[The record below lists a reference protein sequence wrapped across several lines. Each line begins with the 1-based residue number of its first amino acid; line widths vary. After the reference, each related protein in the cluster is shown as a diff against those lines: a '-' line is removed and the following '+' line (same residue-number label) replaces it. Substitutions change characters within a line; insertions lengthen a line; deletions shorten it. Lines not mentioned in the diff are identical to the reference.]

1 MVGELWHKK
10 KSQLLNKY
18 HKQEQVL
25 LDVAIPETIR
35 TSIGDRVVSVAFV
48 PFIRSRT
55 ISFSATRLKPNTRVY
70 PFFDNIDIATYVTP
84 EGGSAGGNLVT
95 DSNGAVSG
103 TFAIPDPKVDAN
115 PRWRTGQ
122 RLFRLTSSSTN
133 SLTNANVET
142 AANVEYVARG
152 LLETVRETILSSRE
166 AKVEMRSVTETQT
179 ITRTSTR
186 TEERQVGYHDPLAQ
200 TFLIDDE
207 GGVFLTSIDIFFST
221 KDAAIPVTVQIR
233 DVVNGY
239 TGQRIL
245 PFSSHF
251 KS

>member
-1 MVGELWHKK
+1 M
-10 KSQLLNKY
+10 
-18 HKQEQVL
+18 
-25 LDVAIPETIR
+25 
-35 TSIGDRVVSVAFV
+35 
-48 PFIRSRT
+48 
-55 ISFSATRLKPNTRVY
+55 
-70 PFFDNIDIATYVTP
+70 TP

-221 KDAAIPVTVQIR
+221 KDAAIPVS
-233 DVVNGY
+233 Y
-239 TGQRIL
+239 THLTL
-245 PFSSHF
+245 PTTPYV
-251 KS
+251 

>member
-1 MVGELWHKK
+1 M
-10 KSQLLNKY
+10 
-18 HKQEQVL
+18 
-25 LDVAIPETIR
+25 
-35 TSIGDRVVSVAFV
+35 
-48 PFIRSRT
+48 
-55 ISFSATRLKPNTRVY
+55 
-70 PFFDNIDIATYVTP
+70 
-84 EGGSAGGNLVT
+84 
-95 DSNGAVSG
+95 
-103 TFAIPDPKVDAN
+103 DAN

-166 AKVEMRSVTETQT
+166 ARVEMRSVTENQT

-221 KDAAIPVTVQIR
+221 KDAAIPCLL
-233 DVVNGY
+233 Y
-239 TGQRIL
+239 T
-245 PFSSHF
+245 SDAADE
-251 KS
+251 